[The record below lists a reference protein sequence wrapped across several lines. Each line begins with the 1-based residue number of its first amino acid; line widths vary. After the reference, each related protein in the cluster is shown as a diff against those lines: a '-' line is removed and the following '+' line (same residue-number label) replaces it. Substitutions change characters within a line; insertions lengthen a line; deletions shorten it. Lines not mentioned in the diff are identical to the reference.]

1 MKKGFSLAEALI
13 AVAIIGIVAAITI
26 PVINNVRPD
35 KDKTFYN
42 KALSSVQGA
51 MAKSMELP
59 ILQKRYNYWEGGSY
73 LKDNSWNDGKNYST
87 DIDFNT
93 TKTDGRCYD
102 YTDTDGNT
110 KKICN
115 TSYAI
120 ITNLYWAD
128 DTNTS
133 IKDETFCEKMA
144 DFLNTSGATNCS
156 SEPPSSYDSP
166 NFITTDG
173 VRYWG
178 LEGKFDIGDAM
189 EGNGRIIYVDRKL
202 SDSERARLNNENK
215 YLRDSSHTEPGL
227 KITLYYDGRAE
238 TGTTED
244 FDYENELI
252 KTSINLKKESG
263 TEEDAQNN

>member
-59 ILQKRYNYWEGGSY
+59 ILQKRYNYWEDGSY
-73 LKDNSWNDGKNYST
+73 LKQTYLDDGGYST
-87 DIDFNT
+87 GNFNT
-93 TKTDGRCYD
+93 TKTN
-102 YTDTDGNT
+102 GNG
-110 KKICN
+110 N

-133 IKDETFCEKMA
+133 IGYDTFCKKMA
-144 DFLNTSGATNCS
+144 DFLNTSGAINCS